1 MIDILDKYKN
11 RLINISGR
19 NRSLVSKKLYKKRA
33 LDLHK
38 LSKYNELLPS
48 EIVDYIWQRDSSQ
61 LEIVKDHVRYIKDE
75 TQIATEKLKD
85 EESKA
90 IKNIKQKKFSRDEE
104 EEKIKLISEKYKK
117 ELEEKILN
125 IEKLGERLEEISNNI
140 NYLLREI
147 NALEKETGRYELFIG
162 YLQQTGNL

>member
-90 IKNIKQKKFSRDEE
+90 IKNIKQKKFSRD
-104 EEKIKLISEKYKK
+104 
-117 ELEEKILN
+117 
-125 IEKLGERLEEISNNI
+125 
-140 NYLLREI
+140 
-147 NALEKETGRYELFIG
+147 
-162 YLQQTGNL
+162 

>member
-48 EIVDYIWQRDSSQ
+48 EIVDYIWLETGRKSIVNKGIIPMRLGEPDSVAD
-61 LEIVKDHVRYIKDE
+61 I
-75 TQIATEKLKD
+75 
-85 EESKA
+85 SK
-90 IKNIKQKKFSRDEE
+90 IQ
-104 EEKIKLISEKYKK
+104 
-117 ELEEKILN
+117 
-125 IEKLGERLEEISNNI
+125 KLGEWKPINWMKGIRKMISIMEE
-140 NYLLREI
+140 
-147 NALEKETGRYELFIG
+147 K
-162 YLQQTGNL
+162 Q